1 MKRVF
6 TLNEKTHGPGGIFY
20 QWQRSLGNYLA
31 TTGFDHN
38 VRIFD
43 RHGELRE
50 EINLPGLCTGF
61 GWDVDGDVL
70 AIINDKTGVVFLW
83 NANSARLS
91 QLDSGLRDSLTFLL
105 WSKTGQQLSI
115 GTAKGNLM
123 IYNHQTSRKIP
134 ILGKHTKK
142 ITCGAWSSQNLLA
155 LGSQDNTLTI
165 SNAEGDTIR
174 QTNLRAEPSD
184 IQFSEMKGD
193 ERSQMGDNTVS
204 IVIGRK
210 TLYLYNINDPEN
222 PIELAFQQ
230 RYGSIVA
237 YKWYGDGYIM
247 IGFSQGFFVVISTHM
262 KEIGQELFQARN
274 HKDNLTSIAITLS
287 LNKAASCGD
296 NIVKIHE
303 LSDLKETY
311 AILNLD
317 DERQLGQINWTDDGQ
332 LLAVSTKAGS
342 LHVYLTKLPMV
353 FDTYNTR
360 LAYLTS
366 LLEVTVQD
374 NVSGDAP
381 IVLAADVEP
390 AFIGLGPY
398 HLAVG
403 MNNRAWFY
411 ALDCEVGA
419 PPEKLKDREYLGT
432 VQSLKMNADYAAVR
446 FEGKVQLHMI
456 EGDQGAS
463 DDRETRL
470 FPDKDQADTKITCHC
485 LTPEFLIFGT
495 DSGGLHY
502 FFIEDWQYVN
512 EYRHM
517 VGIRKI
523 FVDPT
528 GTRIIFIDDK
538 SDGFVYNPVNDQ
550 VVEIPDFSPTTKG
563 ILWENWLSDKGI
575 FVAFDEEKLY
585 TNVYCRET
593 VNESVCEL
601 VGVTKLPYGQVPML
615 LYNGEVTL
623 QTQSGKTSNL
633 VLDTHSFDGRN
644 LQEMPPA
651 DVKTALDQCIK
662 LRRYKDAWALSAHLD
677 SRESWLDLGR
687 AALYN
692 LEIDFAMRVYRQIG
706 DVGMVMSLQA
716 IKDSEDRNL
725 LAGYIAM
732 FTEDFNRAQD
742 LFLASSNP
750 QAALEMR
757 RDLLHWDSAL
767 QLAKALA
774 PDQIPFISKEYAQQL
789 EFTGDYTNS
798 LMHYEKGITKEEA
811 YREHD
816 ENCAAGVARM
826 SIRLGD
832 IRRGVGMAV
841 QMPGRALKKDCAQ
854 ILENMKQ
861 WSEAAMLYEKGG
873 YYDKAAAV
881 YIRSKNWAKVGELL
895 PQVTSPKI
903 HAQYA
908 KAKEA
913 DGRYKEAA
921 QAYENAKDW
930 DSVIRINL
938 DHLQNPEDAVR
949 IVRET
954 QSVEGAKMV
963 AKFFLKLNDYASAI
977 QFLVMSKCNDE
988 AFQLAQQHDQMEVYA
1003 EIIGSDATAEDYQ
1016 SIALYF
1022 ENEKN
1027 HFLAGKFFFL
1037 CAQYGR
1043 ALKHFLRCSNSD
1055 DSKAIGMAIET
1066 VGQANDDA
1074 LTHQLF
1080 DYLLGETDGVPK
1092 ASKYLFRLYMALKQF
1107 REAART
1113 AIIIAREEQ
1122 NAGNY
1127 RDAHDVLFSM
1137 YQELKQQK
1145 IKIPSEMAHNL
1156 MILHSYILAKVHVK
1170 RGDHLKG
1177 ARMLIRVANNISKF
1191 PSHIVQIL
1199 TSTVIEC
1206 HKAGLKNSCFSYAAM
1221 LMRPEYRNQIDVKYK
1236 KKIEQIVRKPDKTE
1250 EDEPTTPCPQCGY
1263 AQAETELVCP
1273 NCKNNIPY
1281 CIITGRHMTKDNV
1294 TACPR
1299 CDFPALKDEFLSVLE
1314 TEENCPMCSEM
1325 VKSEELKDV
1334 MDLNKYMN
1342 PDEGED

>member
-1 MKRVF
+1 MPSKNYNPNSADSKRK
-6 TLNEKTHGPGGIFY
+6 E
-20 QWQRSLGNYLA
+20 
-31 TTGFDHN
+31 
-38 VRIFD
+38 
-43 RHGELRE
+43 E
-50 EINLPGLCTGF
+50 EIRELKIYLSQTVKPWFEEGR
-61 GWDVDGDVL
+61 DGDPE
-70 AIINDKTGVVFLW
+70 AQGIP
-83 NANSARLS
+83 
-91 QLDSGLRDSLTFLL
+91 LRDIRQRLDASGVMERISHGGRQRMLEQYDANKDGMYTYPELEQLFLSERPRLNLNKLTR
-105 WSKTGQQLSI
+105 WQQLKLGLVSTVVPENATEEKSLESYI
-115 GTAKGNLM
+115 EAYNCKPPPLFIIFISVLETIIFIVYAVELKGTKYEVTAASGFPAYSPL
-123 IYNHQTSRKIP
+123 IYNPARRYEVWRFVTYMCIHVGYTH
-134 ILGKHTKK
+134 L
-142 ITCGAWSSQNLLA
+142 
-155 LGSQDNTLTI
+155 I
-165 SNAEGDTIR
+165 SNLVFQLVLGI
-174 QTNLRAEPSD
+174 PM
-184 IQFSEMKGD
+184 EMVH
-193 ERSQMGDNTVS
+193 EWWRMM
-204 IVIGRK
+204 IV
-210 TLYLYNINDPEN
+210 Y
-222 PIELAFQQ
+222 F
-230 RYGSIVA
+230 
-237 YKWYGDGYIM
+237 
-247 IGFSQGFFVVISTHM
+247 
-262 KEIGQELFQARN
+262 
-274 HKDNLTSIAITLS
+274 
-287 LNKAASCGD
+287 
-296 NIVKIHE
+296 
-303 LSDLKETY
+303 
-311 AILNLD
+311 
-317 DERQLGQINWTDDGQ
+317 LG
-332 LLAVSTKAGS
+332 VFAGS
-342 LHVYLTKLPMV
+342 LAHSVTDPSS
-353 FDTYNTR
+353 F
-360 LAYLTS
+360 LAGA
-366 LLEVTVQD
+366 
-374 NVSGDAP
+374 SGG
-381 IVLAADVEP
+381 V
-390 AFIGLGPY
+390 
-398 HLAVG
+398 
-403 MNNRAWFY
+403 Y
-411 ALDCEVGA
+411 ALIGAQVGA
-419 PPEKLKDREYLGT
+419 
-432 VQSLKMNADYAAVR
+432 
-446 FEGKVQLHMI
+446 
-456 EGDQGAS
+456 
-463 DDRETRL
+463 
-470 FPDKDQADTKITCHC
+470 
-485 LTPEFLIFGT
+485 
-495 DSGGLHY
+495 
-502 FFIEDWQYVN
+502 
-512 EYRHM
+512 
-517 VGIRKI
+517 
-523 FVDPT
+523 
-528 GTRIIFIDDK
+528 IIMDVHQTW
-538 SDGFVYNPVNDQ
+538 GYQ
-550 VVEIPDFSPTTKG
+550 E
-563 ILWENWLSDKGI
+563 
-575 FVAFDEEKLY
+575 
-585 TNVYCRET
+585 
-593 VNESVCEL
+593 VC
-601 VGVTKLPYGQVPML
+601 GWG
-615 LYNGEVTL
+615 
-623 QTQSGKTSNL
+623 
-633 VLDTHSFDGRN
+633 
-644 LQEMPPA
+644 
-651 DVKTALDQCIK
+651 
-662 LRRYKDAWALSAHLD
+662 
-677 SRESWLDLGR
+677 
-687 AALYN
+687 
-692 LEIDFAMRVYRQIG
+692 
-706 DVGMVMSLQA
+706 
-716 IKDSEDRNL
+716 
-725 LAGYIAM
+725 
-732 FTEDFNRAQD
+732 
-742 LFLASSNP
+742 
-750 QAALEMR
+750 
-757 RDLLHWDSAL
+757 
-767 QLAKALA
+767 
-774 PDQIPFISKEYAQQL
+774 
-789 EFTGDYTNS
+789 
-798 LMHYEKGITKEEA
+798 
-811 YREHD
+811 
-816 ENCAAGVARM
+816 ARM

-854 ILENMKQ
+854 LLENMKQ